1 MRSGQWAPDAHKDG
15 GVWSMM
21 DGRDQA
27 RQQRFTRRALFL
39 SAGAAGVF
47 GTLFA
52 RLYQLQVL
60 DAAQYRMKAE
70 ENRVKVRLLSPL
82 RGRIVDRFGVEL
94 AGNRQNLQV
103 DLVAEDTE
111 GRSVEDILDELSR
124 VIELSDYRRAKV
136 LREIRRNARFVPV
149 TVSSNLTWQEFA
161 QINLLSPDLPGVQP
175 EVGDTRYYPFADGL
189 VHVVGYVGA
198 VSDPDMDEDPLLKLP
213 GFRVGRSG
221 VEKVVDPDL
230 RGSAGSKTVEVNAG
244 GRIIRELER
253 KEGQPG
259 AETVLTLDVGV
270 QAAANKAL
278 EGESGAAVVLDVH
291 TGEVIA
297 LASQPGFDPNAM
309 TSGVSQ
315 TEWNALLS
323 NKFKPLINKAVQGQ
337 YPPGSTVKPLVALA
351 ALEYGLMRPD
361 ETVTC
366 TGRTTLGNHDFHCW
380 KRQGHGV
387 MDMHEGI
394 KHSCDSY
401 FYEAARRLGVDRM
414 AEIFQKF
421 GLGNVSDIEI
431 PNEKPGLVPTKGWK
445 LAVTGQRW
453 VQGESFNT
461 GIGQGYML
469 STPLQLA
476 LMTARLANGG
486 RAVEPRIIRAQGE
499 SLNINPGMTQ
509 EMSISPRNLAIVR
522 RAMDA
527 VTNEVR
533 GTGYASRLDGEGL
546 SMAGKTGTAQVRRIT
561 KAERELRVRKNEEL
575 PWHLRDH
582 ALFVG
587 YGPVDAPRYAVAV
600 IVEHGGSGSKAAAP
614 RAREIM
620 RATLLRDPSRHP
632 AFGPSMQ
639 VEQTASLQEDT
650 TG

>member
-1 MRSGQWAPDAHKDG
+1 
-15 GVWSMM
+15 MM

-47 GTLFA
+47 GTLFG

-60 DAAQYRMKAE
+60 DADQYRMKAE
-70 ENRVKVRLLSPL
+70 ENRVKVRLLPPL

-94 AGNRQNLQV
+94 AGNRQDLQV
-103 DLVAEDTE
+103 QLVAEDTE
-111 GRSVEDILDELSR
+111 GRAVEDILDQLSR
-124 VIELSDYRRAKV
+124 VIDLPDYRRARI
-136 LREIRRNARFVPV
+136 LREIRRSAQFVPV
-149 TVSSNLTWQEFA
+149 TVSSDLTWRQFA

-175 EVGDTRYYPFADGL
+175 EVGDTRYYPYADGL

-198 VSDPDMDEDPLLKLP
+198 VADPDMDDDPLLKLP
-213 GFRVGRSG
+213 GFRIGRNG
-221 VEKVVDPDL
+221 LEQEADTDL

-253 KEGQPG
+253 QEGQSG
-259 AETVLTLDVGV
+259 AEVVLTIDVGV
-270 QAAANKAL
+270 QEAANKAL

-297 LASQPGFDPNAM
+297 LASQPGFDPNAL
-309 TSGVSQ
+309 TTGVSQ
-315 TEWNALLS
+315 AEWNTLLS
-323 NKFKPLINKAVQGQ
+323 NKYKPLINKAVQGQ
-337 YPPGSTVKPLVALA
+337 YPPGSTLKPLVALA
-351 ALEYGLMRPD
+351 ALEHGLMRPD
-361 ETVTC
+361 ETITC
-366 TGRTTLGNHDFHCW
+366 TGRVTLGNHDFHCY
-380 KRQGHGV
+380 KRYGHGV
-387 MDMHEGI
+387 MNMHEGI
-394 KHSCDSY
+394 KYSCDSY
-401 FYEAARRLGVDRM
+401 FYELARRLGVDRM
-414 AEIFQKF
+414 AEMFNKF
-421 GLGNVSDIEI
+421 GLGAFSGIEI
-431 PNEKPGLVPTKGWK
+431 PNEKSGLVPTKGWK
-445 LAVTGQRW
+445 LAVTGQPW
-453 VQGESFNT
+453 VQGESFNM

-469 STPLQLA
+469 TTPLQLA
-476 LMTARLANGG
+476 VMTARLCNGG
-486 RAVEPRIIRAQGE
+486 RAVEPRIVRARGE
-499 SLNINPGMTQ
+499 SLIINQGMTR
-509 EMSISPRNLAIVR
+509 EMSISPKNLAVVR

-533 GTGYASRLDGEGL
+533 GTAFASRLDEEGM

-587 YGPVDAPRYAVAV
+587 YGPVETPRYAVAV

-620 RATLLRDPSRHP
+620 RETLLRDPSARS
-632 AFGPSMQ
+632 AIGPRMQ
-639 VEQTASLQEDT
+639 VGQKDTAREGQT
-650 TG
+650 